1 MKSIVVGRYGIIE
14 FMSRVTEHRQ
24 LIPGSTGWTVHDL
37 DDPKVEE
44 AWEAGH
50 FQIIEGVLAI
60 MPPAYWDNSMALQRL
75 ILQMQVYFLAQ
86 GQPTDFGCEVDVVVG
101 ETRIPKADAVYMSEE
116 DKVSQLRANKTR
128 RKPKGIKYGRLRIP
142 PTLVIEN
149 ISRGHESEDRI
160 VKRRFYAEAGI
171 PNYWILDVYQ
181 KTLECLTLA
190 KDAYALDQI
199 GRGKGKVV
207 PKCFPGLTIELSKI
221 WDD

>member
-1 MKSIVVGRYGIIE
+1 
-14 FMSRVTEHRQ
+14 MSRLTDRRQ

-44 AWEAGH
+44 AWEAGN

-75 ILQMQVYFLAQ
+75 ILQMQVYFLAK

-101 ETRIPKADAVYMSEE
+101 ETRVPKADAVYMSDE

-128 RKPKGIKYGRLRIP
+128 RKPKGIKYGRLRVP

-160 VKRRFYAEAGI
+160 VKRRFYAEAKI

-181 KTLECLTLA
+181 KTLECLTLV

-199 GRGKGKVV
+199 GRDKGKIA
-207 PKCFPGLTIELSKI
+207 PKCFSGLTIELSKV

>member
-1 MKSIVVGRYGIIE
+1 
-14 FMSRVTEHRQ
+14 MSRLTEHRQ
-24 LIPGSTGWTVHDL
+24 LIPGSTGWTVQDL
-37 DDPKVEE
+37 DDPKVEA

-60 MPPAYWDNSMALQRL
+60 MPPAYWETSEALQRL
-75 ILQMQVYFLAQ
+75 VYQIQRYLE
-86 GQPTDFGCEVDVVVG
+86 GRLLPTGFGYEVDVIVG
-101 ETRIPKADAVYMSEE
+101 ETRVPKADAVYMSQE
-116 DKVSQLRANKTR
+116 DKSRQSRANRSR
-128 RKPKGIKYGRLRIP
+128 RKSKAIKFSRLRVP

-199 GRGKGKVV
+199 GRGKGKVA
-207 PKCFPGLTIELSKI
+207 PKCFPGLTIELSKV